1 MRPNEITQRDIEN
14 WNRCSSTTPQCGS
27 SAAPGMASCN
37 SFDLEEAA
45 PLFDLLAV
53 KARMADL
60 GEQSAALAHE
70 LRQPLFSIAVA
81 NENLRMML
89 GRSDMTRGQLEK
101 ATARIAQQ
109 VERAQTIIER
119 TLAYAA
125 GRTAEGLGADIG
137 LASGNAIEFLQ
148 PLFEAENIEIDD
160 NTAHLHATVALCQVE
175 LEQVFVNILRNA
187 AESIA
192 ARREAGWQGVGRI
205 TMRFH
210 RKTDS
215 VTCTVSDNGAGLSKE
230 VAREVFAPFFTT
242 KARAGTGLGLHICRQ
257 ALNKVG
263 GSIRIAPEDRTGAR
277 VELEL
282 PLAAI

>member
-14 WNRCSSTTPQCGS
+14 WNRCSSTTPQSGS
-27 SAAPGMASCN
+27 ADAPGMASCD
-37 SFDLEEAA
+37 SFDLEGAA

-125 GRTAEGLGADIG
+125 GRTADGLGADIS
-137 LASGNAIEFLQ
+137 LASGNAVEFLQ

-192 ARREAGWQGVGRI
+192 ARREGGWQGIGRI